1 MHGGVGW
8 GDYERKPERISL
20 RDSLQLVRDSWAEA
34 DDTQQNEKHCLAKL
48 CGNGD
53 RGDACF
59 LVESIVRFGQYEASV
74 GSIREVNSSVKLVV
88 QNIRFAEGSEGR
100 RRGQHSSDR
109 TGCLYGRRGC
119 PFFDEQIEI
128 GCIDYVPRQLNQ
140 RQMRC
145 ARFKGL
151 KFFVYVVVYGLGAEL
166 VAGHF
171 HGVVQ
176 RDLGF
181 WAS

>member
-1 MHGGVGW
+1 MAG
-8 GDYERKPERISL
+8 
-20 RDSLQLVRDSWAEA
+20 
-34 DDTQQNEKHCLAKL
+34 
-48 CGNGD
+48 
-53 RGDACF
+53 
-59 LVESIVRFGQYEASV
+59 
-74 GSIREVNSSVKLVV
+74 EV
-88 QNIRFAEGSEGR
+88 A
-100 RRGQHSSDR
+100 
-109 TGCLYGRRGC
+109 
-119 PFFDEQIEI
+119 PFSQIEI